1 MRVTYK
7 DLETKSYSTLIKEGA
22 TEEQLLNKV
31 SNYYLKEQRVLTINE
46 SEGKTLS
53 RAIKLLK
60 RGNVSQGTWI
70 HDTMIEQTKSDVK
83 LLKKI
88 TKIIGKDSF
97 AGTILNEYQNG
108 EINVYQMNKSIQ
120 KYASNPAMYEGENDI
135 DEVELLVDGY
145 NT

>member
-22 TEEQLLNKV
+22 TKEQLLNKV
-31 SNYYLKEQRVLTINE
+31 SNYYLKEQRILTIDE
-46 SEGKTLS
+46 KEGKTLS

-70 HDTMIEQTKSDVK
+70 HDTQYETTKNDVK
-83 LLKKI
+83 ILKQIKNS
-88 TKIIGKDSF
+88 IGKDSF
-97 AGTILNEYQNG
+97 AGKILNEYQNG
-108 EINVYQMNKSIQ
+108 EINPYQLNSIIHS
-120 KYASNPAMYEGENDI
+120 YASNPAQYEKEEGV
-135 DEVELLVDGY
+135 DEIELLVDGY

>member
-7 DLETKSYSTLIKEGA
+7 DLETKSYSRLLKEGA
-22 TEEQLLNKV
+22 TKEQLLNKV

-70 HDTMIEQTKSDVK
+70 HDTMIDKTKGDVK
-83 LLKKI
+83 LLKQI
-88 TKIIGKDSF
+88 TKSLGKDSF
-97 AGTILNEYQNG
+97 ASTLLNEFQNG
-108 EINVYQMNKSIQ
+108 EINPYQLNTAIS
-120 KYASNPAMYEGENDI
+120 KYASNPAMYEGENGI

-145 NT
+145 NS

>member
-22 TEEQLLNKV
+22 TKEQLLNKV

-46 SEGKTLS
+46 KEGKTLS

-70 HDTMIEQTKSDVK
+70 HDTQIDQTRTDVSF
-83 LLKKI
+83 LKKASKI
-88 TKIIGKDSF
+88 TKGKGF
-97 AGTILNEYQNG
+97 ASKILNEFQTGQINPYQLNH
-108 EINVYQMNKSIQ
+108 IMHS
-120 KYASNPAMYEGENDI
+120 YAQNPAMYEEQENVEEI
-135 DEVELLVDGY
+135 ELLVEGY
-145 NT
+145 NY